1 MSRETCICTVICK
14 RFNMSSNLKL
24 TWNGGIKSM
33 KLWYDKPAQDW
44 NEALPLG
51 NGKIGAMVY
60 GSVHVEQVQLNEDSV
75 WYGGPRDR
83 NNPDTMTHLPQIRE
97 MIFNGQIKEAEKL
110 AAFALTGVPEGQRH
124 YETLGNLFLFFDEEG
139 EVENYHRALD
149 LETAILTSSFTKNGV
164 SYRREAFTS
173 YPSQVFV
180 MHLTA
185 DQLGSLSFH
194 TQLARGNSIWNRDPF
209 SKYTFKYQVGFNA
222 YVDENVALSQD
233 SVCMKGRCGG
243 EDAISFASVLK
254 IKVSGGTVQTIGN
267 TILVEGANT
276 ATIYL
281 AAATTFREADPLAY
295 AVEEIEQATL
305 QTYDQLK
312 REHIADYESLFHRV
326 HFKLS
331 SAGDSLNHLP
341 TDTRL
346 ERVRRGE
353 RDDDLIPLYFQYGRY
368 LMIAGSRPGS
378 LPLTLQGIWNQDMLP
393 VWDSKYTI
401 NINTQMNYWPS
412 EACNLADCHLPLFDL
427 IERMREPGRITARKM
442 YGCNGF
448 MAHHNT
454 DIWGDTAPQDVCL
467 SSSVWVMGA
476 AWLCLHLWE
485 HYEYSKDLDFLASAY
500 ETMKESAVF
509 LSEYMIEDRE
519 GRLVICPT
527 ISPENE
533 YLLANGKLGV
543 LCSGASMDAQ
553 IVTALFESCI
563 QAAEELSIHDA
574 FVIKI
579 KQQLQKIPQPQIGRY
594 GQIQEWADD
603 YEEVDPGHRHISHL
617 FALHPGQQI
626 TIKHTP
632 LLAQAARQTLERR
645 LQHGGGHTGW
655 SRAWITNMWVRLQD
669 GQLAYDNINALLGH
683 STLPNLFCDHPPFQ
697 IDGNFGGTAAITE
710 MLMQSHG
717 GEIHLLPAIPSHWT
731 EGSISGLRAKG
742 GVELSF
748 SWRESRLEQVSIKAS
763 ATSTIW
769 VRCGQDAA
777 QINVVTGEIYTLN
790 HYLELIK

>member
-1 MSRETCICTVICK
+1 
-14 RFNMSSNLKL
+14 
-24 TWNGGIKSM
+24 M
-33 KLWYDKPAQDW
+33 KLWYDKPAGAW

-51 NGKIGAMVY
+51 NGKLGAMVY
-60 GSVHVEQVQLNEDSV
+60 GGVNVEQVQLNEDSV

-83 NNPDTMTHLPQIRE
+83 NNPDTLTHLPQIRD

-139 EVENYHRALD
+139 ETENYYRALD
-149 LETAILTSSFTKNGV
+149 LETAIVTSSFTKNGV
-164 SYRREAFTS
+164 TYHREAFTS
-173 YPSQVFV
+173 FPAGVFV
-180 MHLTA
+180 LHLTA
-185 DQLGSLSFH
+185 DQSGCLSFH

-222 YVDENVALSQD
+222 YLDENKALSQD
-233 SVCMKGRCGG
+233 SVYMKGRCGG
-243 EDAISFASVLK
+243 EDAVTFASAMK
-254 IKVSGGTVQTIGN
+254 IKITGGTVKTIGN
-267 TILVEGANT
+267 SIIVEGADE

-281 AAATTFREADPLAY
+281 AAATTYREADPVGY
-295 AVEEIEQATL
+295 AVKRIEHAALQA
-305 QTYDQLK
+305 YDELK
-312 REHIADYESLFHRV
+312 REHIADYQALFQRV
-326 HFKLS
+326 QFKLAS
-331 SAGDSLNHLP
+331 GGNIEDGRNDRNDLDLNQLP
-341 TDTRL
+341 TDARL
-346 ERVRRGE
+346 ERVRAGE

-427 IERMREPGRITARKM
+427 IETMREPGRVTANKM

-485 HYEYSKDLDFLASAY
+485 HYEYSRDLEFLARAY
-500 ETMKESAVF
+500 ETMKEAAMF
-509 LSEYMIEDRE
+509 LSEYLIEDHE

-533 YLLANGKLGV
+533 YVLPNGNVGV
-543 LCSGASMDAQ
+543 LCYGASMDAQ
-553 IVTALFESCI
+553 IVTALFESCTE
-563 QAAEELSIHDA
+563 AAEELSIQDA
-574 FVIKI
+574 FVSKL

-603 YEEVDPGHRHISHL
+603 YEEVDLGHRHISHL
-617 FALHPGQQI
+617 FALYPGKQI
-626 TIKHTP
+626 TMKQTP
-632 LLAQAARQTLERR
+632 QLAQAARRTLERR

-655 SRAWITNMWVRLQD
+655 SRAWIANMWVRLQD
-669 GQLAYDNINALLGH
+669 GQLAYDNVVALLGH

-710 MLMQSHG
+710 MLMQSHE

-731 EGSISGLRAKG
+731 EGNVSGLRARG

-748 SWRESRLEQVSIKAS
+748 SWKNSKIEQVNIKAS
-763 ATSTIW
+763 TTSTIW
-769 VRCGQDAA
+769 IRCGQDAA
-777 QINVVTGEIYTLN
+777 QLQVVSGETYELN
-790 HYLELIK
+790 HYLELIT